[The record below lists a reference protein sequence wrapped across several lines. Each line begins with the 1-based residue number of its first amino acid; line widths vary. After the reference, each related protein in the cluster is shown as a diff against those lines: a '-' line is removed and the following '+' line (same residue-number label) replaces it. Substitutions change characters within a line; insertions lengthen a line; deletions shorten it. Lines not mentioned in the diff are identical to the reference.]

1 MDSDEDDDS
10 SDDDDMDRYEQCKTS
25 SKVSTTQII
34 KKKINADA
42 FIQEQN
48 TVIKKSELKKLKEEL
63 EFSLEEIMEQHLMAI
78 LDCE

>member
-1 MDSDEDDDS
+1 M
-10 SDDDDMDRYEQCKTS
+10 
-25 SKVSTTQII
+25 STTQII